1 MKKHYIKLLS
11 LLFAISSVLFVLGA
25 FSCREKEERF
35 IIRGITSKLLII
47 SYLEP
52 NTIYFDES
60 RRLCFDGK
68 IIDSP
73 SEKFKTLSIEHGETG
88 DKEFIC
94 WGFDALYSK
103 LPLNIEKIKFFDKN
117 GKDISNDVLIY
128 IDDIKGM
135 IDSGYENITNH
146 NVIKKMAS
154 ELDKGNLYYIH
165 NRLDFDIDNTNQ
177 KEGFTVEVTLSN
189 DKVLK
194 TEYKGKK

>member
-1 MKKHYIKLLS
+1 MLRNKLFTIIITS
-11 LLFAISSVLFVLGA
+11 LLVLVT

-35 IIRGITSKLLII
+35 IMGGITSKLLII

-60 RRLCFDGK
+60 RRLCFDGER
-68 IIDSP
+68 IDSS

-88 DKEFIC
+88 DKEFTC
-94 WGFDALYSK
+94 WGFGALYSK

-189 DKVLK
+189 GKVLK
-194 TEYKGKK
+194 AEYKEKIE